1 MPREKSVE
9 ALVLITIRL
18 RAKDVEKARSVARQ
32 MAIPY
37 QHVIRGW
44 VGQGASRSQR
54 RAAPLQGKHRHG

>member
-18 RAKDVEKARSVARQ
+18 RASDVAHARVVARR

-44 VGQGASRSQR
+44 VGQGALRSQR
-54 RAAPLQGKHRHG
+54 SVARHG

>member
-18 RAKDVEKARSVARQ
+18 RASDVEHARCVARR

-44 VGQGASRSQR
+44 VGQGATRAQR
-54 RAAPLQGKHRHG
+54 QGKRHHG